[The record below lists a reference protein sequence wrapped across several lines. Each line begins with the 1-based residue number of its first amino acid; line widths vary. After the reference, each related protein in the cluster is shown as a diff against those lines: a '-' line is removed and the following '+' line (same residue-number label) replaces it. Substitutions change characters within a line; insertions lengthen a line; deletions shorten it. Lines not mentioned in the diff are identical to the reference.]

1 MKDNFNKKFEP
12 IKEKNLN
19 KEKELN
25 DEKVH
30 ISSVHGADI
39 NSAAELYGLEAD
51 KIIDFS
57 SNINPFIVNSMDKIV
72 AAGVDSLQKYPDIKY
87 RRLRKNI
94 ADYLGVDDSQVIPGN
109 GATEII
115 YLLMRNLSGRL
126 AIVNPTFSEYRKG
139 AEIAGLSVV
148 DFVMDWK
155 KDFELDLDEIY
166 KRKDEFDSIFIC
178 NPNNPDGLVRDIKK
192 LLEFAEREGKLLIVD
207 ETFIEFADSEKE
219 ISLINEVYK
228 SKNLFIIRAVT
239 KFFGIPGIRL
249 GYGITSNTELLNKM
263 YEEKEPWTINSFA
276 DSASDFIFKEWDYI
290 KKSKD
295 YFSKERICMINE
307 INKIDGIKA
316 FNSDANFILVRFEN
330 RNILDV
336 KENLLKRAGLLIRDA
351 SNFIGLDSSFAR
363 VAIKSHE
370 QNIVLLDA
378 LRSVLGE

>member
-1 MKDNFNKKFEP
+1 MENNFNKKNKST
-12 IKEKNLN
+12 KEKEFN
-19 KEKELN
+19 KEKVN
-25 DEKVH
+25 
-30 ISSVHGADI
+30 INSVHGADI

-57 SNINPFIVNSMDKIV
+57 SNINPFIVDSMDKIV
-72 AAGVDSLQKYPDIKY
+72 AVGVGSLQKYPDIKY

-126 AIVNPTFSEYRKG
+126 AIINPTFSEYRKG

-155 KDFELDLDEIY
+155 KDFKLDLDEICR
-166 KRKDEFDSIFIC
+166 RKDEFDSIFIC
-178 NPNNPDGLVRDIKK
+178 NPNNPDGSVREIKK
-192 LLEFAEREGKLLIVD
+192 LLEFAEKEGKLLIVD

-219 ISLINEVYK
+219 ISLVNMVEK

-249 GYGITSNTELLNKM
+249 GYGISSNRELLQKM
-263 YEEKEPWTINSFA
+263 YDEKEPWTINSFA
-276 DSASDFIFKEWDYI
+276 NSASDFIFKEEEYI
-290 KKSKD
+290 RKSKE
-295 YFSKERICMINE
+295 YFSKERVCMINE

-330 RNILDV
+330 RNVLDV

-363 VAIKSHE
+363 VAIKNHE
-370 QNIVLLDA
+370 QNIVLVDA
-378 LRSVLGE
+378 IRSVLGE

>member
-1 MKDNFNKKFEP
+1 MENNFSKKNKST
-12 IKEKNLN
+12 
-19 KEKELN
+19 KEKEFKK
-25 DEKVH
+25 EKVN
-30 ISSVHGADI
+30 INSVHGADI
-39 NSAAELYGLEAD
+39 NSAAKLYGLEAD

-57 SNINPFIVNSMDKIV
+57 SNINPFIVESMDKIV
-72 AAGVDSLQKYPDIKY
+72 AAGVENLQKYPDIKY

-94 ADYLGVDDSQVIPGN
+94 ADYLRVDDSQVIPGN

-126 AIVNPTFSEYRKG
+126 AIINPTFSEYRKG

-155 KDFELDLDEIY
+155 KDFKLDLDEIY
-166 KRKDEFDSIFIC
+166 RRKDEFDSIFIC
-178 NPNNPDGLVRDIKK
+178 NPNNPDGSVREIKK
-192 LLEFAEREGKLLIVD
+192 LLEFAEKEGKLLIVD
-207 ETFIEFADSEKE
+207 ETFIEFADSEKDR
-219 ISLINEVYK
+219 SLVNMVEK

-249 GYGITSNTELLNKM
+249 GYGISANRELLQKM
-263 YEEKEPWTINSFA
+263 YDEKEPWTINSFA
-276 DSASDFIFKEWDYI
+276 DSASDFIFKEDEYI
-290 KKSKD
+290 RKSKE
-295 YFSKERICMINE
+295 YFSKERVCMINE

-330 RNILDV
+330 RNVLDV

-363 VAIKSHE
+363 VAIKNHE
-370 QNIVLLDA
+370 QNTVLVDA

>member
-1 MKDNFNKKFEP
+1 MENNFNKKNKST
-12 IKEKNLN
+12 KEKEFN
-19 KEKELN
+19 KEKVN
-25 DEKVH
+25 
-30 ISSVHGADI
+30 INSVHGADI

-57 SNINPFIVNSMDKIV
+57 SNINPFIVESMDKIV
-72 AAGVDSLQKYPDIKY
+72 AAGVENLQKYPDIKY

-94 ADYLGVDDSQVIPGN
+94 ADYLRVEDSYIIPGN

-126 AIVNPTFSEYRKG
+126 AIINPTFSEYRKG

-148 DFVMDWK
+148 DFVMDWE

-166 KRKDEFDSIFIC
+166 RRKDEFDSIFIC
-178 NPNNPDGLVRDIKK
+178 NPNNPDGSVREIKK
-192 LLEFAEREGKLLIVD
+192 LLEFAEKEGKLLIVD

-219 ISLINEVYK
+219 ISLVNMVEK

-249 GYGITSNTELLNKM
+249 GYGISSNRELLQKM
-263 YEEKEPWTINSFA
+263 YDEKEPWTINSFA
-276 DSASDFIFKEWDYI
+276 DSASDFIFKEEEYI
-290 KKSKD
+290 RKSKE
-295 YFSKERICMINE
+295 YFSKERVCMINE
-307 INKIDGIKA
+307 INKIGGIKA

-330 RNILDV
+330 RNVLDV

-363 VAIKSHE
+363 VAIKNHE
-370 QNIVLLDA
+370 QNTVLVDA

>member
-1 MKDNFNKKFEP
+1 MKNNFSKKNKST
-12 IKEKNLN
+12 KEKEFN
-19 KEKELN
+19 KEKVN
-25 DEKVH
+25 
-30 ISSVHGADI
+30 INSVHGADI

-57 SNINPFIVNSMDKIV
+57 SNINPFIVDSMDKIV
-72 AAGVDSLQKYPDIKY
+72 AAGVGSLQKYPDIKY

-94 ADYLGVDDSQVIPGN
+94 SDYLGVEDSQVIPGN

-126 AIVNPTFSEYRKG
+126 AIINPTFSEYRKG

-155 KDFELDLDEIY
+155 KDFKLDLDEIY
-166 KRKDEFDSIFIC
+166 RRKDEFDSIFIC
-178 NPNNPDGLVRDIKK
+178 NPNNPDGSVREIKK
-192 LLEFAEREGKLLIVD
+192 LLEFAEKEGKLLIVD
-207 ETFIEFADSEKE
+207 ETFIEFADSEKGR
-219 ISLINEVYK
+219 SLVNMVEK

-249 GYGITSNTELLNKM
+249 GYGISSNRELLQKM
-263 YEEKEPWTINSFA
+263 YDEKEPWTINSFA
-276 DSASDFIFKEWDYI
+276 DSASDFIFKEEEYI
-290 KKSKD
+290 RKSKE
-295 YFSKERICMINE
+295 YFSKERVCMINE

-330 RNILDV
+330 RNVLDV

-363 VAIKSHE
+363 VAIKNHE
-370 QNIVLLDA
+370 QNIVLVDA
-378 LRSVLGE
+378 IRSVLGE

>member
-1 MKDNFNKKFEP
+1 MEN
-12 IKEKNLN
+12 NLN
-19 KEKELN
+19 KKNKSTKEKEFN
-25 DEKVH
+25 KEKVN
-30 ISSVHGADI
+30 INSVHGADI

-57 SNINPFIVNSMDKIV
+57 SNINPFIVESMDKIV
-72 AAGVDSLQKYPDIKY
+72 AAGVENLQKYPDIKY

-94 ADYLGVDDSQVIPGN
+94 ADYLRVEDSYIIPGN

-126 AIVNPTFSEYRKG
+126 AIINPTFSEYRKG

-155 KDFELDLDEIY
+155 KDFKLDLDEIY
-166 KRKDEFDSIFIC
+166 RRKDEFDSIFIC
-178 NPNNPDGLVRDIKK
+178 NPNNPDGSVREIKK
-192 LLEFAEREGKLLIVD
+192 LLEFAEKEGKLLIVD

-219 ISLINEVYK
+219 RSLVNMVEK

-249 GYGITSNTELLNKM
+249 GYGISSNRELLQKM
-263 YEEKEPWTINSFA
+263 YDEKEPWTINSFA
-276 DSASDFIFKEWDYI
+276 DSASDFIFKEEEYI
-290 KKSKD
+290 RKSKE
-295 YFSKERICMINE
+295 YFSKERVCMINE

-330 RNILDV
+330 RNVLDV

-363 VAIKSHE
+363 VAIKNHE
-370 QNIVLLDA
+370 QNTVFVDA

>member
-1 MKDNFNKKFEP
+1 MKNNFSKKNKST
-12 IKEKNLN
+12 KEKEFN
-19 KEKELN
+19 KEKVN
-25 DEKVH
+25 
-30 ISSVHGADI
+30 INSVHGADI

-57 SNINPFIVNSMDKIV
+57 SNINPFIVDSMDKIV
-72 AAGVDSLQKYPDIKY
+72 AAGVENLQKYPDIKY

-94 ADYLGVDDSQVIPGN
+94 ADYLRVEDSYIIPGN

-126 AIVNPTFSEYRKG
+126 AIINPTFSEYRKG

-148 DFVMDWK
+148 DFVMDWE

-166 KRKDEFDSIFIC
+166 KGKDEFDSIFIC
-178 NPNNPDGLVRDIKK
+178 NPNNPDGSVREIKK
-192 LLEFAEREGKLLIVD
+192 LLEFAEKEGKLLIVD
-207 ETFIEFADSEKE
+207 ETFIEFADYEKDR
-219 ISLINEVYK
+219 SLVNMVEK

-249 GYGITSNTELLNKM
+249 GYGISSNRELLQKM
-263 YEEKEPWTINSFA
+263 YDEKEPWTINSFA
-276 DSASDFIFKEWDYI
+276 DSASDFIFKEEEYI
-290 KKSKD
+290 RKSKE
-295 YFSKERICMINE
+295 YFSKERVCMINE

-330 RNILDV
+330 RNVLDV

-363 VAIKSHE
+363 VAIKNHE
-370 QNIVLLDA
+370 QNTVLVDA

>member
-1 MKDNFNKKFEP
+1 MENNFNKKN
-12 IKEKNLN
+12 KST
-19 KEKELN
+19 KEKEFKK
-25 DEKVH
+25 EKVN
-30 ISSVHGADI
+30 INSVHGADI
-39 NSAAELYGLEAD
+39 NSVAELYGLEAD

-57 SNINPFIVNSMDKIV
+57 SNINPFIVESMDKIV
-72 AAGVDSLQKYPDIKY
+72 AAGVENLQKYPDIKY

-94 ADYLGVDDSQVIPGN
+94 ADYLRVEDSYIIPGN

-126 AIVNPTFSEYRKG
+126 AIINPTFSEYRKG

-155 KDFELDLDEIY
+155 KDFKLDLDKIY
-166 KRKDEFDSIFIC
+166 RRKDEFDSIFIC
-178 NPNNPDGLVRDIKK
+178 NPNNPDGSVREIKK
-192 LLEFAEREGKLLIVD
+192 LLEFAEKEGKLLIVD
-207 ETFIEFADSEKE
+207 ETFIEFADSEKDR
-219 ISLINEVYK
+219 SLVNMVEK

-249 GYGITSNTELLNKM
+249 GYGISSNRELLQKM
-263 YEEKEPWTINSFA
+263 YDEKEPWTINSFA
-276 DSASDFIFKEWDYI
+276 DSASDFIFKEEEYI
-290 KKSKD
+290 RKSKE
-295 YFSKERICMINE
+295 YFSKERVCMINE

-330 RNILDV
+330 RNVLDV

-363 VAIKSHE
+363 VAIKNHE
-370 QNIVLLDA
+370 QNTVLVDA

>member
-1 MKDNFNKKFEP
+1 MENNFSKKNKST
-12 IKEKNLN
+12 
-19 KEKELN
+19 KEKEFKK
-25 DEKVH
+25 EKVN
-30 ISSVHGADI
+30 INSVHGADI

-57 SNINPFIVNSMDKIV
+57 SNINPFIVESMDKIV
-72 AAGVDSLQKYPDIKY
+72 ATGVENLQKYPDIKY

-94 ADYLGVDDSQVIPGN
+94 ADYLRVEDSYIIPGN

-126 AIVNPTFSEYRKG
+126 AIINPTFSEYRKG

-148 DFVMDWK
+148 DFVMDWE

-166 KRKDEFDSIFIC
+166 KGKDEFDSIFIC
-178 NPNNPDGLVRDIKK
+178 NPNNPDGSVRDIKK
-192 LLEFAEREGKLLIVD
+192 LLEFAEKEGKLLIVD
-207 ETFIEFADSEKE
+207 ETFIEFADSEKDR
-219 ISLINEVYK
+219 SLVNMVEK

-249 GYGITSNTELLNKM
+249 GYGISANRELLQKM
-263 YEEKEPWTINSFA
+263 YDEKEPWTINSFA
-276 DSASDFIFKEWDYI
+276 DSASDFIFKEEEYI
-290 KKSKD
+290 RKSKE
-295 YFSKERICMINE
+295 YFSEERVCMINE

-330 RNILDV
+330 RNVLDV

-363 VAIKSHE
+363 VAIKNHE
-370 QNIVLLDA
+370 QNIVLVDA

>member
-1 MKDNFNKKFEP
+1 MENNFSKKNKST
-12 IKEKNLN
+12 
-19 KEKELN
+19 KEKEFKK
-25 DEKVH
+25 EKVN
-30 ISSVHGADI
+30 INSVHGADI

-57 SNINPFIVNSMDKIV
+57 SNINPFIVESMDKIV
-72 AAGVDSLQKYPDIKY
+72 ATGVENLQKYPDIKY

-94 ADYLGVDDSQVIPGN
+94 ADYLRVEDSYIIPGN

-126 AIVNPTFSEYRKG
+126 AIINPTFSEYRKG

-148 DFVMDWK
+148 DFVMDWE

-166 KRKDEFDSIFIC
+166 KGKDEFDSIFIC
-178 NPNNPDGLVRDIKK
+178 NPNNPDGSVRDIKK
-192 LLEFAEREGKLLIVD
+192 LLEFAEKEGKLLIVD
-207 ETFIEFADSEKE
+207 ETFIEFADSEKDR
-219 ISLINEVYK
+219 SLVNMVEK

-249 GYGITSNTELLNKM
+249 GYGISANRELLQKM
-263 YEEKEPWTINSFA
+263 YDEKEPWTINSFA
-276 DSASDFIFKEWDYI
+276 DSASDFIFKEDEYI
-290 KKSKD
+290 RKSKE
-295 YFSKERICMINE
+295 YFSKERVCMINE

-330 RNILDV
+330 RNVLDV

-363 VAIKSHE
+363 VAIKNHE
-370 QNIVLLDA
+370 QNIVLVDA

>member
-1 MKDNFNKKFEP
+1 MKNNFSKKNKST
-12 IKEKNLN
+12 KEKEFN
-19 KEKELN
+19 KEKVN
-25 DEKVH
+25 
-30 ISSVHGADI
+30 INSVHGADI

-57 SNINPFIVNSMDKIV
+57 SNINLFIVDSMDKIV
-72 AAGVDSLQKYPDIKY
+72 AAGVGSLQKYPDIKY

-94 ADYLGVDDSQVIPGN
+94 SEYLGVDDSQVIPGN

-126 AIVNPTFSEYRKG
+126 AIINPTFSEYKKG

-155 KDFELDLDEIY
+155 KDFKLDLDEIY
-166 KRKDEFDSIFIC
+166 RRKDEFDSIFIC
-178 NPNNPDGLVRDIKK
+178 NPNNPDGSVREIKK
-192 LLEFAEREGKLLIVD
+192 LLEFAEKEGKLLIVD
-207 ETFIEFADSEKE
+207 ETFIEFADSEKDR
-219 ISLINEVYK
+219 SLVNMVEK

-249 GYGITSNTELLNKM
+249 GYGISSNRELLQKM
-263 YEEKEPWTINSFA
+263 YDEKEPWTINSFA
-276 DSASDFIFKEWDYI
+276 DSASDFIFKEEEYI
-290 KKSKD
+290 RKSKE
-295 YFSKERICMINE
+295 YFSKERVCMINE

-330 RNILDV
+330 RNVLDV

-363 VAIKSHE
+363 VAIKNHE
-370 QNIVLLDA
+370 QNTVLVDA

>member
-1 MKDNFNKKFEP
+1 MEN
-12 IKEKNLN
+12 NLN
-19 KEKELN
+19 KKNKSTKEKEFN
-25 DEKVH
+25 KEKVN
-30 ISSVHGADI
+30 INSVHGADI
-39 NSAAELYGLEAD
+39 NSAAELYVLEAD

-57 SNINPFIVNSMDKIV
+57 SNINPFIVDSMDKIV
-72 AAGVDSLQKYPDIKY
+72 AAGVGSLQKYPDIKY

-115 YLLMRNLSGRL
+115 YLLMRSLSGRL
-126 AIVNPTFSEYRKG
+126 AIINPTFSEYRKG

-155 KDFELDLDEIY
+155 KDFKLDLDETY
-166 KRKDEFDSIFIC
+166 RRKDEFDSIFIC
-178 NPNNPDGLVRDIKK
+178 NPNNPDGSVREIKK
-192 LLEFAEREGKLLIVD
+192 LLEFAEKEGKLLIVD
-207 ETFIEFADSEKE
+207 ETFIEFADSEKDR
-219 ISLINEVYK
+219 SLVNMVEK

-249 GYGITSNTELLNKM
+249 GYGISSNRELLQKM
-263 YEEKEPWTINSFA
+263 YDEKEPWTINSFA
-276 DSASDFIFKEWDYI
+276 DSASDFIFKEEEYI
-290 KKSKD
+290 RKSKE
-295 YFSKERICMINE
+295 YFSKERVCMINE

-330 RNILDV
+330 RNVLDV

-363 VAIKSHE
+363 VAIKNHE
-370 QNIVLLDA
+370 QNIVLVDA

>member
-1 MKDNFNKKFEP
+1 MEN
-12 IKEKNLN
+12 NLN
-19 KEKELN
+19 KKNKSTKEKEFN
-25 DEKVH
+25 KEKVN
-30 ISSVHGADI
+30 INSVHGADI

-57 SNINPFIVNSMDKIV
+57 SNINPFIVDSMDKIV
-72 AAGVDSLQKYPDIKY
+72 AAGVGSLQKYPDIKY

-94 ADYLGVDDSQVIPGN
+94 SDYLGVDDSQVIPGN

-115 YLLMRNLSGRL
+115 YLLMRSLSGRL
-126 AIVNPTFSEYRKG
+126 AIINPTFSEYRKG
-139 AEIAGLSVV
+139 AEIVGLSVV

-155 KDFELDLDEIY
+155 KDFKLDLDEIY
-166 KRKDEFDSIFIC
+166 RRKDEFDSIFIC
-178 NPNNPDGLVRDIKK
+178 NPNNPDGSVREIKK
-192 LLEFAEREGKLLIVD
+192 LLEFAEKEGKLLIVD
-207 ETFIEFADSEKE
+207 ETFIEFADSEKDR
-219 ISLINEVYK
+219 SLVNMVEK

-249 GYGITSNTELLNKM
+249 GYGISSNRELLQKM
-263 YEEKEPWTINSFA
+263 YDEKEPWTINSFA
-276 DSASDFIFKEWDYI
+276 DSASDFIFKEEEYI
-290 KKSKD
+290 RKSKE
-295 YFSKERICMINE
+295 YFSKERVCMINE

-330 RNILDV
+330 RNVLDV

-363 VAIKSHE
+363 VAIKNHE
-370 QNIVLLDA
+370 QNTVLVDA

>member
-1 MKDNFNKKFEP
+1 MEN
-12 IKEKNLN
+12 NLN
-19 KEKELN
+19 KKNKSTKEKEFN
-25 DEKVH
+25 KEKVN
-30 ISSVHGADI
+30 INSVHGADI

-57 SNINPFIVNSMDKIV
+57 SNINPFIVESMDKIV
-72 AAGVDSLQKYPDIKY
+72 AAGVENLQKYPDIKY

-94 ADYLGVDDSQVIPGN
+94 ADYLRVEDSYIIPGN

-126 AIVNPTFSEYRKG
+126 AIINPTFSEYRKG

-155 KDFELDLDEIY
+155 KDFKLDLDEIY
-166 KRKDEFDSIFIC
+166 RRKDEFDSIFIC
-178 NPNNPDGLVRDIKK
+178 NPNNPDGSVREIKK
-192 LLEFAEREGKLLIVD
+192 LLEFAEKEGKLLIVD

-219 ISLINEVYK
+219 RSLVNMVEK

-249 GYGITSNTELLNKM
+249 GYGISSNRELLQKM
-263 YEEKEPWTINSFA
+263 YDEKEPWTINSFA
-276 DSASDFIFKEWDYI
+276 DSASDFIFKEEEYI
-290 KKSKD
+290 RKSKE
-295 YFSKERICMINE
+295 YFSKERVCMINE

-330 RNILDV
+330 RNVLDV

-363 VAIKSHE
+363 VAIKNHE
-370 QNIVLLDA
+370 QNTVLVDA

>member
-1 MKDNFNKKFEP
+1 MEN
-12 IKEKNLN
+12 NLN
-19 KEKELN
+19 KKNKSTKEKEFN
-25 DEKVH
+25 KEKVN
-30 ISSVHGADI
+30 INSVHGADI
-39 NSAAELYGLEAD
+39 NSAAELYGLEAN

-57 SNINPFIVNSMDKIV
+57 SNINPFIVDSMDKIV
-72 AAGVDSLQKYPDIKY
+72 AAGVGSLQKYPDIKY

-126 AIVNPTFSEYRKG
+126 AIINPTFSEYRKG

-155 KDFELDLDEIY
+155 KDFKLDLDEIY
-166 KRKDEFDSIFIC
+166 RRKDEFDSIFIC
-178 NPNNPDGLVRDIKK
+178 NPNNPDGSVREIKK
-192 LLEFAEREGKLLIVD
+192 LLEFAEKEGKLLIVD
-207 ETFIEFADSEKE
+207 ETFIEFADSEKDR
-219 ISLINEVYK
+219 SLVNMVEK

-249 GYGITSNTELLNKM
+249 GYGISSNRELLQKM
-263 YEEKEPWTINSFA
+263 YDEKEPWTINSFA
-276 DSASDFIFKEWDYI
+276 DSASDFIFKEEEYI
-290 KKSKD
+290 RKSKE
-295 YFSKERICMINE
+295 YFSKERVCMINE

-330 RNILDV
+330 RNVLDV

-363 VAIKSHE
+363 VAIKNHE
-370 QNIVLLDA
+370 QNTVFVDA
-378 LRSVLGE
+378 IRSVLGE

>member
-1 MKDNFNKKFEP
+1 MKNNFNKKNKST
-12 IKEKNLN
+12 KEKEFN
-19 KEKELN
+19 KEKVN
-25 DEKVH
+25 
-30 ISSVHGADI
+30 INSVHGADI

-57 SNINPFIVNSMDKIV
+57 SNINPFIVDSMDKIV
-72 AAGVDSLQKYPDIKY
+72 AAGVGSLQKYPDIKY

-94 ADYLGVDDSQVIPGN
+94 AYYLGVDDSQVIPGN

-126 AIVNPTFSEYRKG
+126 AIINPTFSEYRKG

-155 KDFELDLDEIY
+155 KDFKLDLDEIY
-166 KRKDEFDSIFIC
+166 RRKDEFDSIFIC
-178 NPNNPDGLVRDIKK
+178 NPNNPDGSVRDIKK
-192 LLEFAEREGKLLIVD
+192 LLEFAEKEGKLLIVD
-207 ETFIEFADSEKE
+207 ETFIEFADYEKDR
-219 ISLINEVYK
+219 SLVNMVEK

-249 GYGITSNTELLNKM
+249 GYGISSNRELLQKM
-263 YEEKEPWTINSFA
+263 YDEKEPWTINSFA
-276 DSASDFIFKEWDYI
+276 DSASDFIFKEEEYI
-290 KKSKD
+290 RKSKK
-295 YFSKERICMINE
+295 YFSKERVCMINE

-330 RNILDV
+330 RNVLDV
-336 KENLLKRAGLLIRDA
+336 KENLLKRAGFLIRDA

-363 VAIKSHE
+363 VAIKNHE
-370 QNIVLLDA
+370 QNTVLVDA

>member
-1 MKDNFNKKFEP
+1 MEN
-12 IKEKNLN
+12 NLN
-19 KEKELN
+19 KKNKSTKEKEFN
-25 DEKVH
+25 KEKVN
-30 ISSVHGADI
+30 INSVHGADI

-57 SNINPFIVNSMDKIV
+57 SNINPFIVESMDKIV
-72 AAGVDSLQKYPDIKY
+72 AAGVENLQKYPDIKY

-94 ADYLGVDDSQVIPGN
+94 ADYLRVEDSYIIPGN

-126 AIVNPTFSEYRKG
+126 AIINPTFSEYRKG

-148 DFVMDWK
+148 DFVMDWE

-166 KRKDEFDSIFIC
+166 KGKDEFDSIFIC
-178 NPNNPDGLVRDIKK
+178 NPNNPDGSVREIKK
-192 LLEFAEREGKLLIVD
+192 LLEFAEKEGKLLIVD
-207 ETFIEFADSEKE
+207 ETFIEFADSEKDR
-219 ISLINEVYK
+219 SLVNMVEK

-249 GYGITSNTELLNKM
+249 GYGISSNRELLQKM
-263 YEEKEPWTINSFA
+263 YDEKEPWTINSFA
-276 DSASDFIFKEWDYI
+276 DSASDFIFKEEEYI
-290 KKSKD
+290 RKSKE
-295 YFSKERICMINE
+295 YFSKERVCMINE

-330 RNILDV
+330 RNVLDL

-363 VAIKSHE
+363 VAIKNHE
-370 QNIVLLDA
+370 QNIVLVDA
-378 LRSVLGE
+378 IRSVLGE

>member
-1 MKDNFNKKFEP
+1 MENNFSKKNKST
-12 IKEKNLN
+12 
-19 KEKELN
+19 KEKEFKK
-25 DEKVH
+25 EKVN
-30 ISSVHGADI
+30 INSVHGADI

-57 SNINPFIVNSMDKIV
+57 SNINPFIVESMDKIV
-72 AAGVDSLQKYPDIKY
+72 AAGVENLQKYPDIKY

-94 ADYLGVDDSQVIPGN
+94 ADYLRVEDSYIIPGN

-126 AIVNPTFSEYRKG
+126 AIINPTFSEYRKG

-155 KDFELDLDEIY
+155 KDFKLDLDEIY
-166 KRKDEFDSIFIC
+166 RRKDEFDSIFIC
-178 NPNNPDGLVRDIKK
+178 NPNNPDGSVREIKK

-207 ETFIEFADSEKE
+207 ETFIEFADSEKDR
-219 ISLINEVYK
+219 SLVNMVEK

-249 GYGITSNTELLNKM
+249 GYGISSNRELLQKM
-263 YEEKEPWTINSFA
+263 YDEKEPWTINSFA
-276 DSASDFIFKEWDYI
+276 DSASDFIFKDDEYI
-290 KKSKD
+290 RKSKE

-330 RNILDV
+330 RNVLDV

-363 VAIKSHE
+363 VAIKNHE
-370 QNIVLLDA
+370 QNTVLVDA

>member
-1 MKDNFNKKFEP
+1 MENNFSKKNKST
-12 IKEKNLN
+12 
-19 KEKELN
+19 KEKEFKK
-25 DEKVH
+25 EKVN
-30 ISSVHGADI
+30 INSVHGADI

-57 SNINPFIVNSMDKIV
+57 SNINPFIVDSMDKIV
-72 AAGVDSLQKYPDIKY
+72 AAGGGSLQKYPDIKY

-94 ADYLGVDDSQVIPGN
+94 SDYLGVDDSQVIPGN

-115 YLLMRNLSGRL
+115 YLLMRNLRGRL
-126 AIVNPTFSEYRKG
+126 AIINPTFSEYRKG

-155 KDFELDLDEIY
+155 KDFKLDLDEIY
-166 KRKDEFDSIFIC
+166 RRKDEFDSIFIC
-178 NPNNPDGLVRDIKK
+178 NPNNPDGSVREIKK
-192 LLEFAEREGKLLIVD
+192 LLEFAEKEGKLLIVD
-207 ETFIEFADSEKE
+207 ETFIEFADSEKDR
-219 ISLINEVYK
+219 SLVNMVEK

-249 GYGITSNTELLNKM
+249 GYGISSNRELLQKM
-263 YEEKEPWTINSFA
+263 YDEKEPWTINSFA
-276 DSASDFIFKEWDYI
+276 DSASDFIFKEEEYI
-290 KKSKD
+290 RKSKE
-295 YFSKERICMINE
+295 YFSKERVCMINE

-330 RNILDV
+330 KNVLDV

-363 VAIKSHE
+363 VAIKNHE
-370 QNIVLLDA
+370 QNIVLVDA

>member
-1 MKDNFNKKFEP
+1 MEN
-12 IKEKNLN
+12 NLN
-19 KEKELN
+19 KKNKSTKEKEFN
-25 DEKVH
+25 KEKVN
-30 ISSVHGADI
+30 INSVHGADI

-57 SNINPFIVNSMDKIV
+57 SNINPFIVESMDKIV
-72 AAGVDSLQKYPDIKY
+72 AAGVENLQKYPDIKY

-94 ADYLGVDDSQVIPGN
+94 ADYLRVEDSYIIPGN

-126 AIVNPTFSEYRKG
+126 AIINPTFSEYRKG

-148 DFVMDWK
+148 DFVMDWE

-166 KRKDEFDSIFIC
+166 KGKDEFDSIFIC
-178 NPNNPDGLVRDIKK
+178 NPNNPDGSVREIKK
-192 LLEFAEREGKLLIVD
+192 LLEFAEKEGKLLIVD

-219 ISLINEVYK
+219 RSLVNMVEK

-249 GYGITSNTELLNKM
+249 GYGISSNRELLQKM
-263 YEEKEPWTINSFA
+263 YDEKEPWTINSFA
-276 DSASDFIFKEWDYI
+276 DSASDFIFKDEEYI
-290 KKSKD
+290 RKSKE
-295 YFSKERICMINE
+295 YFSKERVCMINE

-330 RNILDV
+330 RNVLDV

-363 VAIKSHE
+363 VAIKNHE
-370 QNIVLLDA
+370 QNTVLVDA

>member
-1 MKDNFNKKFEP
+1 MKNNFSKKNKST
-12 IKEKNLN
+12 KEKEFN
-19 KEKELN
+19 KEKVN
-25 DEKVH
+25 
-30 ISSVHGADI
+30 INSVHGADI

-57 SNINPFIVNSMDKIV
+57 SNINPFIVDSMDKIV
-72 AAGVDSLQKYPDIKY
+72 AAGVGSLQKYPDIKY

-94 ADYLGVDDSQVIPGN
+94 SDYLGVDDSQVIPGN

-126 AIVNPTFSEYRKG
+126 AIINPTFSEYRKG

-148 DFVMDWK
+148 DFVMDWE

-166 KRKDEFDSIFIC
+166 KEKDEFDSIFIC
-178 NPNNPDGLVRDIKK
+178 NPNNPDGSVREIKK
-192 LLEFAEREGKLLIVD
+192 LLEFAEKEGKLLIVD
-207 ETFIEFADSEKE
+207 ETFIEFADSEKDR
-219 ISLINEVYK
+219 SLVNMVEK

-249 GYGITSNTELLNKM
+249 GYGISSNRELLQKM
-263 YEEKEPWTINSFA
+263 YDEKEPWTINSFA
-276 DSASDFIFKEWDYI
+276 DSASDFIFKEEEYI
-290 KKSKD
+290 RKSKE
-295 YFSKERICMINE
+295 YFSEERVCMINE

-330 RNILDV
+330 RNVLDV

-363 VAIKSHE
+363 VAIKNHE
-370 QNIVLLDA
+370 QNIVLVDA

>member
-1 MKDNFNKKFEP
+1 MENNFNKKNKST
-12 IKEKNLN
+12 KEKEFN
-19 KEKELN
+19 KEKVN
-25 DEKVH
+25 
-30 ISSVHGADI
+30 INSVHGADI

-57 SNINPFIVNSMDKIV
+57 SNINPFIVDSMDKIV
-72 AAGVDSLQKYPDIKY
+72 AAGGGSLQKYPDIKY

-94 ADYLGVDDSQVIPGN
+94 SDYLGVDDSQVIPGN

-126 AIVNPTFSEYRKG
+126 AIINPTFSEYRKG

-155 KDFELDLDEIY
+155 KDFKLDLDEIY
-166 KRKDEFDSIFIC
+166 RRKDEFDSIFIC
-178 NPNNPDGLVRDIKK
+178 NPNNPDGSVREIKK
-192 LLEFAEREGKLLIVD
+192 LLEFAEKEGKLLIVD
-207 ETFIEFADSEKE
+207 ETFIEFADSEE
-219 ISLINEVYK
+219 ERSLVNMVEK

-249 GYGITSNTELLNKM
+249 GYGISSSRELLQKM
-263 YEEKEPWTINSFA
+263 YDEKEPWTINSFA
-276 DSASDFIFKEWDYI
+276 DSASDFIFKEEEYI
-290 KKSKD
+290 RKSKE
-295 YFSKERICMINE
+295 YFSKERVCMINE

-330 RNILDV
+330 RNVLDV

-363 VAIKSHE
+363 VAIKNHE
-370 QNIVLLDA
+370 QNTVLVDA

>member
-1 MKDNFNKKFEP
+1 MENNFSKKNKST
-12 IKEKNLN
+12 
-19 KEKELN
+19 KEKEFKK
-25 DEKVH
+25 EKVN
-30 ISSVHGADI
+30 INSVHGADI

-57 SNINPFIVNSMDKIV
+57 SNINPFIVDSMDKIV
-72 AAGVDSLQKYPDIKY
+72 AAGVGSLQKYPDIKY

-94 ADYLGVDDSQVIPGN
+94 SDYLGVDDSQVIPGN

-126 AIVNPTFSEYRKG
+126 AIINPTFSEYRKG

-155 KDFELDLDEIY
+155 KDFKLDLDEIY
-166 KRKDEFDSIFIC
+166 RRKDEFDSIFIC
-178 NPNNPDGLVRDIKK
+178 NPNNPDGSVREIKK
-192 LLEFAEREGKLLIVD
+192 LLEFAEKEGKLLIVD

-219 ISLINEVYK
+219 RSLVNMVEK

-249 GYGITSNTELLNKM
+249 GYGISSNRELLQKM
-263 YEEKEPWTINSFA
+263 YDEKEPWTINSFA
-276 DSASDFIFKEWDYI
+276 DSASDFIFKEEEYI
-290 KKSKD
+290 RKSKE
-295 YFSKERICMINE
+295 YFSKERVCMINE
-307 INKIDGIKA
+307 INKIGGIKA

-330 RNILDV
+330 RNVLDV

-363 VAIKSHE
+363 VAIKNHE
-370 QNIVLLDA
+370 QNTVLVDA

>member
-1 MKDNFNKKFEP
+1 MENNFNKKNKST
-12 IKEKNLN
+12 KEKEFN
-19 KEKELN
+19 KEKVN
-25 DEKVH
+25 
-30 ISSVHGADI
+30 INSVHGADI

-57 SNINPFIVNSMDKIV
+57 SNINPFIVDSMDKIV
-72 AAGVDSLQKYPDIKY
+72 AAGVGSLQKYPDIKY

-94 ADYLGVDDSQVIPGN
+94 SDYLGVDDSQVIPGN

-115 YLLMRNLSGRL
+115 YLLMRNLRGRL
-126 AIVNPTFSEYRKG
+126 AIINPTFSEYRKG

-155 KDFELDLDEIY
+155 KDFKLDLDEIY
-166 KRKDEFDSIFIC
+166 KGKDEFDSIFIC
-178 NPNNPDGLVRDIKK
+178 NPNNPDGSVRDIKK
-192 LLEFAEREGKLLIVD
+192 LLEFAEKEGKLLIVD
-207 ETFIEFADSEKE
+207 ETFIEFADSEKDR
-219 ISLINEVYK
+219 SLVNMVEK

-249 GYGITSNTELLNKM
+249 GYGISANRELLQKM
-263 YEEKEPWTINSFA
+263 YDEKEPWTINSFA
-276 DSASDFIFKEWDYI
+276 DSASDFIFKEEEYI
-290 KKSKD
+290 RKSKE
-295 YFSKERICMINE
+295 YFSEERVCMINE

-330 RNILDV
+330 RNVLDV

-363 VAIKSHE
+363 VAIKNHE
-370 QNIVLLDA
+370 QNIVLVDA
-378 LRSVLGE
+378 IRSVLGE

>member
-1 MKDNFNKKFEP
+1 MEN
-12 IKEKNLN
+12 NLN
-19 KEKELN
+19 KKNKSTKEKEFN
-25 DEKVH
+25 KEKFN
-30 ISSVHGADI
+30 INSVHGADI

-57 SNINPFIVNSMDKIV
+57 SNINPFIVDSMDKIV
-72 AAGVDSLQKYPDIKY
+72 AAGVGSLQKYPDIKY

-94 ADYLGVDDSQVIPGN
+94 SDYLGVDDSQVIPGN

-126 AIVNPTFSEYRKG
+126 AIINPTFSEYRKG

-155 KDFELDLDEIY
+155 KDFKLDLDEIY
-166 KRKDEFDSIFIC
+166 KGKDEFDSIFIC
-178 NPNNPDGLVRDIKK
+178 NPNNPDGSVREIKK
-192 LLEFAEREGKLLIVD
+192 LLEFAEKEGKLLIVD
-207 ETFIEFADSEKE
+207 ETFIEFADSEKGR
-219 ISLINEVYK
+219 SLVNMVEK

-249 GYGITSNTELLNKM
+249 GYGISSNRELLQKM
-263 YEEKEPWTINSFA
+263 YDEKEPWTINSFA
-276 DSASDFIFKEWDYI
+276 DSASDFIFKEEEYI
-290 KKSKD
+290 RKSKE
-295 YFSKERICMINE
+295 YFSKERVCMINE

-330 RNILDV
+330 RNVLDV

-363 VAIKSHE
+363 VAIKNHE
-370 QNIVLLDA
+370 QNIVLVDA
-378 LRSVLGE
+378 IRSVLGE

>member
-1 MKDNFNKKFEP
+1 MENNFNKKNKST
-12 IKEKNLN
+12 KEKEFN
-19 KEKELN
+19 KEKVN
-25 DEKVH
+25 
-30 ISSVHGADI
+30 INSVHGADI

-57 SNINPFIVNSMDKIV
+57 SNINPFIVDSMDKIV
-72 AAGVDSLQKYPDIKY
+72 AAGVGSLQKYPDIKY

-94 ADYLGVDDSQVIPGN
+94 SDYLGVDDSQVIPGN

-115 YLLMRNLSGRL
+115 YLLMRNLRGRL
-126 AIVNPTFSEYRKG
+126 AIINPTFSEYRKG
-139 AEIAGLSVV
+139 AELAGLSVV

-155 KDFELDLDEIY
+155 KDFKLDLDEIY
-166 KRKDEFDSIFIC
+166 RRKDEFDSIFIC
-178 NPNNPDGLVRDIKK
+178 NPNNPDGSVREIKK
-192 LLEFAEREGKLLIVD
+192 LLEFAEKEGKLLIVD
-207 ETFIEFADSEKE
+207 ETFIEFADSEE
-219 ISLINEVYK
+219 ERSLVNMVEK

-249 GYGITSNTELLNKM
+249 GYGISSSRELLQKM
-263 YEEKEPWTINSFA
+263 YDEKEPWTINSFA
-276 DSASDFIFKEWDYI
+276 DSASDFIFKEEEYI
-290 KKSKD
+290 RKSKE
-295 YFSKERICMINE
+295 YFSKERVCMINE

-330 RNILDV
+330 RNVLDV

-363 VAIKSHE
+363 VAIKNHE
-370 QNIVLLDA
+370 QNIVLVDA

>member
-1 MKDNFNKKFEP
+1 MKN
-12 IKEKNLN
+12 NLN
-19 KEKELN
+19 KKNKSTKEKEFN
-25 DEKVH
+25 KEKVN
-30 ISSVHGADI
+30 INSVHGADI

-57 SNINPFIVNSMDKIV
+57 SNINPFIVDSMDKIV
-72 AAGVDSLQKYPDIKY
+72 VAGVGSLQKYPDIKY

-126 AIVNPTFSEYRKG
+126 AIINPTFSEYRKG

-155 KDFELDLDEIY
+155 KDFKLDLDEIY
-166 KRKDEFDSIFIC
+166 RRKDEFDSIFIC
-178 NPNNPDGLVRDIKK
+178 NPNNPDGSVREIKK
-192 LLEFAEREGKLLIVD
+192 LLEFAEKEGKLLIVD
-207 ETFIEFADSEKE
+207 ETFIEFADSEKYR
-219 ISLINEVYK
+219 SLVNMVEK

-249 GYGITSNTELLNKM
+249 GYGISSNRELLQKM
-263 YEEKEPWTINSFA
+263 YDEKEPWTINSFA
-276 DSASDFIFKEWDYI
+276 DSASDFIFKEEEYI
-290 KKSKD
+290 RKSKE
-295 YFSKERICMINE
+295 YFSKERVCMINE

-330 RNILDV
+330 RNVLDV

-363 VAIKSHE
+363 VAIKNHE
-370 QNIVLLDA
+370 QNTVLVDA

>member
-1 MKDNFNKKFEP
+1 MKNNFSKKNKST
-12 IKEKNLN
+12 KEKEFN
-19 KEKELN
+19 KEKVN
-25 DEKVH
+25 
-30 ISSVHGADI
+30 INSVHGADI

-57 SNINPFIVNSMDKIV
+57 SNINPFIVDSMDKIV
-72 AAGVDSLQKYPDIKY
+72 AAGVGSLQKYPDIKY

-94 ADYLGVDDSQVIPGN
+94 SEYLGVDDSQVIPGN

-126 AIVNPTFSEYRKG
+126 AIINPTFSEYRKG

-155 KDFELDLDEIY
+155 KDFKLDLDEIY
-166 KRKDEFDSIFIC
+166 RRKDEFDSIFIC
-178 NPNNPDGLVRDIKK
+178 NPNNPDGSVREIKK
-192 LLEFAEREGKLLIVD
+192 LLEFAEKEGKLLIVD
-207 ETFIEFADSEKE
+207 ETFIEFADSEKDR
-219 ISLINEVYK
+219 SLVNMVEK

-249 GYGITSNTELLNKM
+249 GYGISSNRELLQKM
-263 YEEKEPWTINSFA
+263 YDEKEPWTINSFA
-276 DSASDFIFKEWDYI
+276 DSASDFIFKEEEYI
-290 KKSKD
+290 RKSKE
-295 YFSKERICMINE
+295 YFSKERVCMINE

-330 RNILDV
+330 RNVLDV

-363 VAIKSHE
+363 VAIKNHE
-370 QNIVLLDA
+370 KNIVLVDA
-378 LRSVLGE
+378 IRSVLGE

>member
-1 MKDNFNKKFEP
+1 MKNNFSKKNKST
-12 IKEKNLN
+12 KEKEFN
-19 KEKELN
+19 KEKVN
-25 DEKVH
+25 
-30 ISSVHGADI
+30 INSVHGADI

-57 SNINPFIVNSMDKIV
+57 SNINSFIVESMDKIV
-72 AAGVDSLQKYPDIKY
+72 AAGVENLQKYPDIKY

-94 ADYLGVDDSQVIPGN
+94 ADYLRVEDSYIIPGN

-126 AIVNPTFSEYRKG
+126 AIINPTFSEYRKG

-155 KDFELDLDEIY
+155 KDFKLDLDEIY
-166 KRKDEFDSIFIC
+166 RRKDEFDSIFIC
-178 NPNNPDGLVRDIKK
+178 NPNNPDGSVREIKK
-192 LLEFAEREGKLLIVD
+192 LLEFAEKEGKLLIVD
-207 ETFIEFADSEKE
+207 ETFIEFADSEKDR
-219 ISLINEVYK
+219 SLVNMVEK

-249 GYGITSNTELLNKM
+249 GYGISSNRELLQKM
-263 YEEKEPWTINSFA
+263 YDEKEPWTINSFA
-276 DSASDFIFKEWDYI
+276 DSASDFIFKEEEYI
-290 KKSKD
+290 RKSKE
-295 YFSKERICMINE
+295 YFSKERVCMINE
-307 INKIDGIKA
+307 INKIDEIKA

-330 RNILDV
+330 RNVLDV

-363 VAIKSHE
+363 VAIKNHE
-370 QNIVLLDA
+370 QNTVLVDA

>member
-1 MKDNFNKKFEP
+1 MENNFSKKNKST
-12 IKEKNLN
+12 
-19 KEKELN
+19 KEKEFKK
-25 DEKVH
+25 EKVN
-30 ISSVHGADI
+30 INSVHGADI

-57 SNINPFIVNSMDKIV
+57 SNINPFIVESMDKIV
-72 AAGVDSLQKYPDIKY
+72 AAGVENLQKYPDIKY

-94 ADYLGVDDSQVIPGN
+94 ADYLRVEDSYIIPGN

-126 AIVNPTFSEYRKG
+126 AIINPTFSEYRKG

-155 KDFELDLDEIY
+155 KDFKLDLDEIY
-166 KRKDEFDSIFIC
+166 RRKDEFDSIFIC
-178 NPNNPDGLVRDIKK
+178 NPNNPDGSVREIKK
-192 LLEFAEREGKLLIVD
+192 LLEFAEKEGKLLIVD
-207 ETFIEFADSEKE
+207 ETFIEFADSEKDR
-219 ISLINEVYK
+219 SLVNMVEK

-249 GYGITSNTELLNKM
+249 GYGISSNRELLQKM
-263 YEEKEPWTINSFA
+263 YDEKEPWTINSFA
-276 DSASDFIFKEWDYI
+276 DSASDFIFKEEEYI
-290 KKSKD
+290 RKSKE
-295 YFSKERICMINE
+295 YFSKERVCMINE
-307 INKIDGIKA
+307 INKIGGIKA

-330 RNILDV
+330 RNVLDV

-363 VAIKSHE
+363 VAIKNHE
-370 QNIVLLDA
+370 QNTVLVDA

>member
-1 MKDNFNKKFEP
+1 MENNFSKKNKST
-12 IKEKNLN
+12 
-19 KEKELN
+19 KEKEFKK
-25 DEKVH
+25 EKVN
-30 ISSVHGADI
+30 INSVHGADI

-57 SNINPFIVNSMDKIV
+57 SNINPFIVESMDKIV
-72 AAGVDSLQKYPDIKY
+72 AAGVENLQKYPDIKY

-94 ADYLGVDDSQVIPGN
+94 ADYLRVDDSQVIPGN

-126 AIVNPTFSEYRKG
+126 AIINPTFSEYRKG

-155 KDFELDLDEIY
+155 KDFKLDLDEIY
-166 KRKDEFDSIFIC
+166 RRKDEFDSIFIC
-178 NPNNPDGLVRDIKK
+178 NPNNPDGAVREIKK
-192 LLEFAEREGKLLIVD
+192 LLEFAEKEGKLLIVD
-207 ETFIEFADSEKE
+207 ETFIEFADSEKDR
-219 ISLINEVYK
+219 SLVNMVEK

-249 GYGITSNTELLNKM
+249 GYGISANRELLQKM
-263 YEEKEPWTINSFA
+263 YDEKEPWTINSFA
-276 DSASDFIFKEWDYI
+276 DSASDFIFKEDEYI
-290 KKSKD
+290 RKSKE
-295 YFSKERICMINE
+295 YFSKERVCMINE

-330 RNILDV
+330 RNVLDV

-363 VAIKSHE
+363 VAIKNHE
-370 QNIVLLDA
+370 QNTVLVDA

>member
-1 MKDNFNKKFEP
+1 MEN
-12 IKEKNLN
+12 NLN
-19 KEKELN
+19 KKNKSTKEKEFN
-25 DEKVH
+25 KEKVN
-30 ISSVHGADI
+30 INSVHGADI

-57 SNINPFIVNSMDKIV
+57 SNINPFIVDSMDKIV
-72 AAGVDSLQKYPDIKY
+72 AAGVGSLQKYPDIKY

-94 ADYLGVDDSQVIPGN
+94 SDYLGVDDSQVIPGN

-115 YLLMRNLSGRL
+115 YLLMRNLRGRL
-126 AIVNPTFSEYRKG
+126 AIINPTFSEYRKG

-155 KDFELDLDEIY
+155 KDFKLDLDEIY
-166 KRKDEFDSIFIC
+166 RRKDECDSIFIC
-178 NPNNPDGLVRDIKK
+178 NPNNPDGSVREIKK
-192 LLEFAEREGKLLIVD
+192 LLEFAEKEGKLLIVD
-207 ETFIEFADSEKE
+207 ETFIEFADSEKDR
-219 ISLINEVYK
+219 SLVNMVEK

-249 GYGITSNTELLNKM
+249 GYGISSNRELLQKM
-263 YEEKEPWTINSFA
+263 YDEKEPWTINSFA
-276 DSASDFIFKEWDYI
+276 DSASDFIFKEEEYI
-290 KKSKD
+290 RKSKE
-295 YFSKERICMINE
+295 YFSKERVCMINE

-330 RNILDV
+330 RNVLDV

-363 VAIKSHE
+363 VAIKNHE
-370 QNIVLLDA
+370 QNTVLVDA

>member
-1 MKDNFNKKFEP
+1 MEN
-12 IKEKNLN
+12 NLN
-19 KEKELN
+19 KKNKSTKEKEFN
-25 DEKVH
+25 KEKVN
-30 ISSVHGADI
+30 INSVHGADI

-57 SNINPFIVNSMDKIV
+57 SNINPFIVDSMDKIV
-72 AAGVDSLQKYPDIKY
+72 AAGVGSLQKYPDIKY

-94 ADYLGVDDSQVIPGN
+94 SDYLGVDDSQVIPGN

-115 YLLMRNLSGRL
+115 YLLMRNLRGRL
-126 AIVNPTFSEYRKG
+126 AIINPTFSEYRKG
-139 AEIAGLSVV
+139 AELAGLSVV

-155 KDFELDLDEIY
+155 KDFKLDLDEIY
-166 KRKDEFDSIFIC
+166 RRKDEFDSIFIC
-178 NPNNPDGLVRDIKK
+178 NPNNPDGSVREIKK
-192 LLEFAEREGKLLIVD
+192 LLEFAEKEGKLLIVD
-207 ETFIEFADSEKE
+207 ETFIEFADSEKDR
-219 ISLINEVYK
+219 SLVNMVEK

-249 GYGITSNTELLNKM
+249 GYGISSNRELLQRM
-263 YEEKEPWTINSFA
+263 YDEKEPWTINSFA
-276 DSASDFIFKEWDYI
+276 DSASDFIFKEEEYI
-290 KKSKD
+290 RKSKE
-295 YFSKERICMINE
+295 YFSKERVCMINE

-330 RNILDV
+330 RNVLDV

-363 VAIKSHE
+363 VAIKNHE
-370 QNIVLLDA
+370 QNIVLVDA

>member
-1 MKDNFNKKFEP
+1 MENNFNKKNKST
-12 IKEKNLN
+12 KEKEFN
-19 KEKELN
+19 KEKVN
-25 DEKVH
+25 
-30 ISSVHGADI
+30 INSVHGADI

-57 SNINPFIVNSMDKIV
+57 SNINPFIVDSMDKIV
-72 AAGVDSLQKYPDIKY
+72 AAGVGSLQKYPDIKY

-94 ADYLGVDDSQVIPGN
+94 SDYLGVDDSQVIPGN

-115 YLLMRNLSGRL
+115 YLLMRNLRGRL
-126 AIVNPTFSEYRKG
+126 AIINPTFSEYRKG
-139 AEIAGLSVV
+139 AELAGLSVV

-155 KDFELDLDEIY
+155 KDFKLDLDEIY
-166 KRKDEFDSIFIC
+166 RRKDEFDSIFIC
-178 NPNNPDGLVRDIKK
+178 NPNNPDGSVREIKK
-192 LLEFAEREGKLLIVD
+192 LLEFAEKEGKLLIVD

-219 ISLINEVYK
+219 RSLVNMVEK

-249 GYGITSNTELLNKM
+249 GYGISSNRELLQKM
-263 YEEKEPWTINSFA
+263 YDEKEPWTINSFA
-276 DSASDFIFKEWDYI
+276 DSASDFIFKEEEYI
-290 KKSKD
+290 RKSKE
-295 YFSKERICMINE
+295 YFSKERVCMINE

-330 RNILDV
+330 RNVLDV

-363 VAIKSHE
+363 VAIKNHE
-370 QNIVLLDA
+370 QNTVLVDA

>member
-1 MKDNFNKKFEP
+1 MEN
-12 IKEKNLN
+12 NLN
-19 KEKELN
+19 KKNKSTKEKEFN
-25 DEKVH
+25 KEKVN
-30 ISSVHGADI
+30 INSVHGADI

-57 SNINPFIVNSMDKIV
+57 SNINPFIVESMDKIV
-72 AAGVDSLQKYPDIKY
+72 AAGVENLQKYPDIKY

-94 ADYLGVDDSQVIPGN
+94 ADYLRVEDSYIIPGN

-126 AIVNPTFSEYRKG
+126 AIINPTFSEYRKG

-148 DFVMDWK
+148 DFVMDWE

-166 KRKDEFDSIFIC
+166 KGKDEFDSIFIC
-178 NPNNPDGLVRDIKK
+178 NPNNPDGSVREIKK
-192 LLEFAEREGKLLIVD
+192 LLEFAEKEGKLLIVD
-207 ETFIEFADSEKE
+207 ETFIEFADSEKDR
-219 ISLINEVYK
+219 SLVNMVEK

-249 GYGITSNTELLNKM
+249 GYGISSNRELLQKM
-263 YEEKEPWTINSFA
+263 YDEKEPWTINSFA
-276 DSASDFIFKEWDYI
+276 DSASDFIFKDDEYI
-290 KKSKD
+290 RKSKE

-330 RNILDV
+330 RNVLDV

-363 VAIKSHE
+363 VAIKNHE
-370 QNIVLLDA
+370 QNTVLVDA

>member
-1 MKDNFNKKFEP
+1 MENNFNKKNKST
-12 IKEKNLN
+12 KEKEFN
-19 KEKELN
+19 KEKVN
-25 DEKVH
+25 
-30 ISSVHGADI
+30 INSVHGADI

-57 SNINPFIVNSMDKIV
+57 SNINPFIVDSMDKIV
-72 AAGVDSLQKYPDIKY
+72 AAGVGSLQKYPDIKY
-87 RRLRKNI
+87 RQLRKNI

-115 YLLMRNLSGRL
+115 YLLMRNLGGRL
-126 AIVNPTFSEYRKG
+126 AIINPTFSEYRKG

-155 KDFELDLDEIY
+155 KNFELDLDEIY
-166 KRKDEFDSIFIC
+166 RRKDEFDSIFIC
-178 NPNNPDGLVRDIKK
+178 NPNNPDGSVREIKK
-192 LLEFAEREGKLLIVD
+192 LLEFAEKEGKLLIVD
-207 ETFIEFADSEKE
+207 ETFIEFVDSEKE
-219 ISLINEVYK
+219 RSLVNMVEK

-249 GYGITSNTELLNKM
+249 GYGISSNRELLQKM
-263 YEEKEPWTINSFA
+263 YDEKEPWTINSFA
-276 DSASDFIFKEWDYI
+276 DSASDFIFKEEEYI
-290 KKSKD
+290 RKSKE

-330 RNILDV
+330 RNVLDV

-363 VAIKSHE
+363 VAIKNHE
-370 QNIVLLDA
+370 QNTVFVDA
-378 LRSVLGE
+378 IRSVLGE

>member
-1 MKDNFNKKFEP
+1 MEN
-12 IKEKNLN
+12 NLN
-19 KEKELN
+19 KKNKSTKEKEFN
-25 DEKVH
+25 KEKVN
-30 ISSVHGADI
+30 INSVHGADI

-57 SNINPFIVNSMDKIV
+57 SNINPFIVDSMDKIV
-72 AAGVDSLQKYPDIKY
+72 AVGVGSLQKYPDIKY

-115 YLLMRNLSGRL
+115 YLLMRSLSGRL
-126 AIVNPTFSEYRKG
+126 AIINPTFSEYRKG

-155 KDFELDLDEIY
+155 KDFKLDLDEIY
-166 KRKDEFDSIFIC
+166 RRKDEFDSIFIC
-178 NPNNPDGLVRDIKK
+178 NPNNPDGSVREIKK
-192 LLEFAEREGKLLIVD
+192 LLEFAEKEGKLLIVD
-207 ETFIEFADSEKE
+207 ETFIEFADSEKDR
-219 ISLINEVYK
+219 SLVNMVEK

-249 GYGITSNTELLNKM
+249 GYGISSNRELLQKM
-263 YEEKEPWTINSFA
+263 YDEKEPWTINSFA
-276 DSASDFIFKEWDYI
+276 DSASDFIFKEEEYI
-290 KKSKD
+290 RKSKE
-295 YFSKERICMINE
+295 YFSKERVCMINE

-330 RNILDV
+330 RNVLDV

-363 VAIKSHE
+363 VAIKNHE
-370 QNIVLLDA
+370 QNTVLVDA
-378 LRSVLGE
+378 IRSVLGE

>member
-1 MKDNFNKKFEP
+1 MKNNFSKRNKST
-12 IKEKNLN
+12 KEKEFN
-19 KEKELN
+19 KEKVN
-25 DEKVH
+25 
-30 ISSVHGADI
+30 INSVHGADI

-57 SNINPFIVNSMDKIV
+57 SNINPFIVDSMDKIV
-72 AAGVDSLQKYPDIKY
+72 AAGVCSLQKYPDIKY

-94 ADYLGVDDSQVIPGN
+94 SDYLGVDDSYIIPGN

-115 YLLMRNLSGRL
+115 YLLMRNLRGRL
-126 AIVNPTFSEYRKG
+126 AIINPTFSEYRKG
-139 AEIAGLSVV
+139 AELAGLSVV

-155 KDFELDLDEIY
+155 KDFKLDLDEIY
-166 KRKDEFDSIFIC
+166 RRKDEFDSIFIC
-178 NPNNPDGLVRDIKK
+178 NPNNPDGSVREIKK
-192 LLEFAEREGKLLIVD
+192 LLEFAEKEGKLLIVD
-207 ETFIEFADSEKE
+207 ETFIEFADSEKDR
-219 ISLINEVYK
+219 SLVNMVEK

-249 GYGITSNTELLNKM
+249 GYGISSNRELLQKM
-263 YEEKEPWTINSFA
+263 YDEKEPWTINSFA
-276 DSASDFIFKEWDYI
+276 DSASDFIFKEEEYI
-290 KKSKD
+290 RKSKE
-295 YFSKERICMINE
+295 YFSKERVCMINE

-330 RNILDV
+330 RNVLDV

-363 VAIKSHE
+363 VAIKNHE
-370 QNIVLLDA
+370 QNIVLVDA

>member
-1 MKDNFNKKFEP
+1 MENNFNKKNKST
-12 IKEKNLN
+12 KEKEFN
-19 KEKELN
+19 KEKVN
-25 DEKVH
+25 
-30 ISSVHGADI
+30 INSVHGADI

-57 SNINPFIVNSMDKIV
+57 SNINPFIVDSMDKIV
-72 AAGVDSLQKYPDIKY
+72 AAGVGSLQKYPDIKY

-94 ADYLGVDDSQVIPGN
+94 SDYLGVDDSQVIPGN

-115 YLLMRNLSGRL
+115 YLLMRNLRGRL
-126 AIVNPTFSEYRKG
+126 AIINPTFSEYRKG
-139 AEIAGLSVV
+139 AELAGLSVV

-155 KDFELDLDEIY
+155 KDFKLDLDEIY
-166 KRKDEFDSIFIC
+166 RRKDEFDSIFIC
-178 NPNNPDGLVRDIKK
+178 NPNNPDGSVREIKK
-192 LLEFAEREGKLLIVD
+192 LLEFAEKEGKLLIVD
-207 ETFIEFADSEKE
+207 ETFIEFADSEE
-219 ISLINEVYK
+219 ERSLVNMVEK

-249 GYGITSNTELLNKM
+249 GYGISSSRELLQKM
-263 YEEKEPWTINSFA
+263 YDEKEPWTINSFA
-276 DSASDFIFKEWDYI
+276 DSASDFIFKEEEYI
-290 KKSKD
+290 RKSKE
-295 YFSKERICMINE
+295 YFSKERVCMINE

-330 RNILDV
+330 RNVLDV

-363 VAIKSHE
+363 VAIKNHE
-370 QNIVLLDA
+370 QNTVLVDA

>member
-1 MKDNFNKKFEP
+1 MENNFNKKNKST
-12 IKEKNLN
+12 KEKEFN
-19 KEKELN
+19 KEKVN
-25 DEKVH
+25 
-30 ISSVHGADI
+30 INSVHGADI

-57 SNINPFIVNSMDKIV
+57 SNINPFIVDSMDKIV
-72 AAGVDSLQKYPDIKY
+72 AAGVGSLQKYPDIKY

-94 ADYLGVDDSQVIPGN
+94 ADYLGVGDSQVIPGN

-126 AIVNPTFSEYRKG
+126 AIINPTFSEYRKG

-155 KDFELDLDEIY
+155 KDFKLDLDEIY
-166 KRKDEFDSIFIC
+166 RRKDEFDSIFIC
-178 NPNNPDGLVRDIKK
+178 NPNNPDGSVREIKK
-192 LLEFAEREGKLLIVD
+192 LLEFAEKEGKLLIVD
-207 ETFIEFADSEKE
+207 ETFIEFADSEKDR
-219 ISLINEVYK
+219 SLVNMVEK

-249 GYGITSNTELLNKM
+249 GYGISSNRELLQKM
-263 YEEKEPWTINSFA
+263 YDEKEPWTINSFA
-276 DSASDFIFKEWDYI
+276 DSASDFIFKEEEYI
-290 KKSKD
+290 RKSKE

-330 RNILDV
+330 KNVLDV

-363 VAIKSHE
+363 VAIKNHE
-370 QNIVLLDA
+370 QNTVFVDA
-378 LRSVLGE
+378 IRSVLGE